1 MILALVMFKCFSNKN
16 PFYFLKN
23 IFLVLILISGIVF
36 PQTKSNLEVLYSLND
51 SLVNRIAE
59 EIPQNNDKII
69 LTLNLGDSY
78 SIFSNHIK
86 NGFIKNRKELFTI
99 PLEEVNLP
107 EVNIVFEEAGV
118 QYGELDRDGWFGD
131 YYIPR
136 TLQIKGHYLN
146 TASYNGLQEFFI
158 TAIDTVKVEELESL
172 ENNSF
177 PFTKGSIPAEPF
189 ISSVWEPIIAIGV
202 AAAAILLF
210 FSVRSK

>member
-1 MILALVMFKCFSNKN
+1 MYRYFPNKILTTL
-16 PFYFLKN
+16 LRN
-23 IFLVLILISGIVF
+23 IIIIPIFIFGAVF
-36 PQTKSNLEVLYSLND
+36 PQTKTNLEVLYSLND
-51 SLVNRIAE
+51 SLINRIADD
-59 EIPQNNDKII
+59 ILQNNDKVI

-86 NGFIKNRKELFTI
+86 NVFIKKGKEVYTI
-99 PLEEVNLP
+99 PPGELNLP
-107 EVNIVFEEAGV
+107 EINIVLEEARV

-131 YYIPR
+131 YYVPR
-136 TLQIKGHYLN
+136 TLFIKGNYLN
-146 TASYNGLQEFFI
+146 TATDKGLEQFFI

-177 PFTKGSIPAEPF
+177 PFTKGEIPAEPF
-189 ISSVWEPIIAIGV
+189 FSSVWEPVIAIGV